1 MARISRLRGTQSLR
15 RQSGKKLP
23 RSITLIVC
31 EGETEQA
38 YFEVARVHYG
48 LSTAEVV
55 LADNTDG
62 AAPISVVRCAEKKCA
77 EPGSYDHVFCVFD
90 RDGHESFPRAR
101 LLVTQLSSRKSK
113 PLPIK
118 DAISVPCFELW
129 VLLHFERTDS
139 PFTRCDDVIS
149 RVKRHMPGYVK
160 ADAATAK
167 KLFGH
172 VDTAI
177 ANAEWLESRAE
188 TTQLNPYTTVHHVLN
203 HFKRVADS
211 SAQETNA

>member
-1 MARISRLRGTQSLR
+1 MARISRPRDSHSLR
-15 RQSGKKLP
+15 RTPGKKPP
-23 RSITLIVC
+23 RSITLVVC

-38 YFEVARVHYG
+38 YFEVARIQYG

-90 RDGHESFPRAR
+90 RDGHESFERAR
-101 LLVTQLSSRKSK
+101 LLVKQLSSRKSK

-167 KLFGH
+167 KLFER
-172 VDTAI
+172 VDTAL
-177 ANAEWLESRAE
+177 ANAEWLESRAA
-188 TTQLNPYTTVHHVLN
+188 TTQFNPYSTVHHVLN
-203 HFKRVADS
+203 HFKSVAKS
-211 SAQETNA
+211 SAQETKA